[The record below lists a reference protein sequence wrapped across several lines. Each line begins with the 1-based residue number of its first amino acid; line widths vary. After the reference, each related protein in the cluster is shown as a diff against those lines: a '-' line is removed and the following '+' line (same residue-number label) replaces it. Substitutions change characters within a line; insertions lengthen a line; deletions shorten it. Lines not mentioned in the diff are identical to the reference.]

1 VLTGTGTNT
10 STWTATATTTNTALG
25 SLTGISSTV
34 TNTNTATDYVRAP
47 APLTTGALPIA
58 TSGQTL
64 GDSHIAED
72 SDGIETTL
80 GLRVKAQ
87 ASDHHPWAGTGLE
100 LTYSGDDEGMILS
113 LDRSSGLYK
122 KLSIQGSMLWLGS
135 KGTVI
140 LDPDGNT
147 SGVASGN
154 LIKPAAGSA
163 GFVLGTTDGSSTN
176 IQWVQNGTGSG
187 IGCSGANCTYG
198 NWARFTDTTHIEG
211 VAAPTWSSVGADQ
224 AGAAAAVQGLLGI
237 QLVDVQSA
245 MRGTSYTS
253 SASYEYSTISSV
265 GFTALGGQRII
276 VHGVASA
283 ATYTTNGSCTL
294 AIFLGS
300 SQIGPTINS
309 NTNNH
314 RTTLSTVVNYPG
326 LSAGSYT
333 VYLKMSTGEEGSTCA
348 IDANASYLMV
358 ERYTN

>member
-1 VLTGTGTNT
+1 MHLRGSAVDIQSNDTTIVDQYGNTAGHAEYDVKHPASAGAAGYVLETVDGTPTNT
-10 STWTATATTTNTALG
+10 
-25 SLTGISSTV
+25 
-34 TNTNTATDYVRAP
+34 
-47 APLTTGALPIA
+47 
-58 TSGQTL
+58 
-64 GDSHIAED
+64 
-72 SDGIETTL
+72 
-80 GLRVKAQ
+80 
-87 ASDHHPWAGTGLE
+87 
-100 LTYSGDDEGMILS
+100 
-113 LDRSSGLYK
+113 
-122 KLSIQGSMLWLGS
+122 
-135 KGTVI
+135 
-140 LDPDGNT
+140 
-147 SGVASGN
+147 
-154 LIKPAAGSA
+154 
-163 GFVLGTTDGSSTN
+163 
-176 IQWVQNGTGSG
+176 QWVQNGTGSG

-283 ATYTTNGSCTL
+283 ATYTTNGACTL

>member
-1 VLTGTGTNT
+1 LLLDASLRPATNDTLNIGDGTAFYNAGFFT
-10 STWTATATTTNTALG
+10 
-25 SLTGISSTV
+25 
-34 TNTNTATDYVRAP
+34 Y
-47 APLTTGALPIA
+47 
-58 TSGQTL
+58 
-64 GDSHIAED
+64 
-72 SDGIETTL
+72 
-80 GLRVKAQ
+80 LRV
-87 ASDHHPWAGTGLE
+87 
-100 LTYSGDDEGMILS
+100 
-113 LDRSSGLYK
+113 
-122 KLSIQGSMLWLGS
+122 
-135 KGTVI
+135 
-140 LDPDGNT
+140 GNT
-147 SGVASGN
+147 LLHSTQGGLLYWNLPTNAGASGYVLGTDGSGN
-154 LIKPAAGSA
+154 LG
-163 GFVLGTTDGSSTN
+163 
-176 IQWVQNGTGSG
+176 WVINGTG
-187 IGCSGANCTYG
+187 IGCSGTCSNG

-224 AGAAAAVQGLLGI
+224 GGAAAAVQGLLGI

-300 SQIGPTINS
+300 SQIGPTIYS

-326 LSAGSYT
+326 LSAESYT

-358 ERYTN
+358 ERYAN